1 VTFERI
7 TVDSGLM
14 GAVPCIRGLRVPVA
28 TVVATIADGM
38 AAEEVV
44 TELPDLTVEDL
55 AEALRFAAEAAWGRE
70 LLTPR
75 PA

>member
-1 VTFERI
+1 
-7 TVDSGLM
+7 
-14 GAVPCIRGLRVPVA
+14 
-28 TVVATIADGM
+28 VVATIADGM

-70 LLTPR
+70 LLPPR

>member
-1 VTFERI
+1 MTFERI

-14 GAVPCIRGLRVPVA
+14 GALPCIRGLRVPVA

-55 AEALRFAAEAAWGRE
+55 AEACALPPKLPGA
-70 LLTPR
+70 
-75 PA
+75 